1 MLILLLDDRSK
12 MQMNCRTG
20 VSPSCQSFEYFRFR
34 DESLVNTW
42 PFEQEV
48 HNRHQGL
55 QNE

>member
-34 DESLVNTW
+34 DEALVNAW
-42 PFEQEV
+42 PFGQEA

>member
-12 MQMNCRTG
+12 MQKNCRTG

-34 DESLVNTW
+34 DEALVNAW
-42 PFEQEV
+42 SFEQEV

>member
-1 MLILLLDDRSK
+1 MSILLLDDRSK

-20 VSPSCQSFEYFRFR
+20 VSPFCQSFEYFRFR
-34 DESLVNTW
+34 DEALVNAW

>member
-1 MLILLLDDRSK
+1 MLILLLDDRRK
-12 MQMNCRTG
+12 LQINYRTG

-34 DESLVNTW
+34 DEALVNAW
-42 PFEQEV
+42 SFEQEV

>member
-1 MLILLLDDRSK
+1 MLILSLDARSK

-20 VSPSCQSFEYFRFR
+20 VSPFCQSFEYFHFR
-34 DESLVNTW
+34 DEALVNAW

>member
-12 MQMNCRTG
+12 MQINYRTG

-34 DESLVNTW
+34 DEALVNAW
-42 PFEQEV
+42 SFEQEV

>member
-12 MQMNCRTG
+12 MQMNCRTR

-34 DESLVNTW
+34 DEALVNAW

>member
-1 MLILLLDDRSK
+1 MMILLLDDRSK
-12 MQMNCRTG
+12 MQMNYRTS
-20 VSPSCQSFEYFRFR
+20 VSPSCQSFEPFRFR
-34 DESLVNTW
+34 DEALVNAW

>member
-12 MQMNCRTG
+12 MQMNCRTR
-20 VSPSCQSFEYFRFR
+20 VSPSCLSFEYFRFR
-34 DESLVNTW
+34 DEALVNAW

>member
-12 MQMNCRTG
+12 MQINYRTG
-20 VSPSCQSFEYFRFR
+20 VIPSCQSFEYFRFR
-34 DESLVNTW
+34 DEALVNAW

>member
-12 MQMNCRTG
+12 MQMNYRTG
-20 VSPSCQSFEYFRFR
+20 VSPSCLSFEYFHFR
-34 DESLVNTW
+34 DEALVNAW